1 MTETKTE
8 LSFGEKLVGLNFNPS
23 NDDKVSKAKMLCAE
37 LADLLNDEYL
47 SRESSNFS
55 ETLFRNAICE
65 ILNANITTVKVLTL
79 YSFFIKKNS
88 L

>member
-1 MTETKTE
+1 
-8 LSFGEKLVGLNFNPS
+8 
-23 NDDKVSKAKMLCAE
+23 